1 MSHPSTIVSGML
13 LFFMFIMVLVNQDAL
28 AGCYPPAGP
37 TQERSG
43 GVVTQHSYATNALI
57 CIYDFER
64 RTADLATCEQ
74 CQSGKWHR
82 CDLHGRWIPQ
92 HSCSQQEAKSYIN
105 GYQQQADSDQKQDQ
119 PNFPD
124 RAPRVHDRQPDRL
137 SPSAKRSNTNQ
148 QRCQQLRLQVVEE
161 IQKGY
166 AFAGRSLGD
175 SAGICA
181 STREFTRVLE
191 YAIENMKQYGCYQG
205 EYDDVLQ
212 LNRTTA
218 QAACE

>member
-1 MSHPSTIVSGML
+1 MSYTATIIGGTI
-13 LFFMFIMVLVNQDAL
+13 LFFMLIIPITNQEAF

-37 TQERSG
+37 TQEHSG
-43 GVVTQHSYATNALI
+43 GVVTQHSYATNAHI

-64 RTADLATCEQ
+64 RATDPRTCEQ
-74 CQSGKWHR
+74 CQSGRWHQ
-82 CDLHGRWIPQ
+82 CDLRGRWIPQ
-92 HSCSQQEAKSYIN
+92 HSCSQQEAKAYIN
-105 GYQQQADSDQKQDQ
+105 RYQQQADSEQEQEQ
-119 PNFPD
+119 PDLPG
-124 RAPRVHDRQPDRL
+124 RAPRVQDRRPDTL
-137 SPSAKRSNTNQ
+137 SPSAKRSNANE

-181 STREFTRVLE
+181 SARELNRILE
-191 YAIENMKQYGCYQG
+191 YAIDNMRQYGCDRG
-205 EYDDVLQ
+205 EYDVVLQ
-212 LNRTTA
+212 QSRATA